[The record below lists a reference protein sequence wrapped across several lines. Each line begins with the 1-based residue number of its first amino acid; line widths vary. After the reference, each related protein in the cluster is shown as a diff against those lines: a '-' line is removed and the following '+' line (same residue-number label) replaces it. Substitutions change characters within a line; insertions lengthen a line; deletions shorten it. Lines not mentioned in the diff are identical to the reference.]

1 MLTDVVVRNAKP
13 KDKAYKMADER
24 GMYLLVQPS
33 GGKLWRFDYRYF
45 GKRKTK
51 ALGAYP
57 DITLIKA
64 RELRDEA
71 RRLLASDV
79 DPSEVR
85 KAEKA
90 AKLGKLSNSFEVIAR
105 EWVSVHLMSKSRA
118 NAERSLRRFELYLFP
133 RFGSKAIADI
143 EPPEVLSAIRVI
155 QNLNKIDTAKRTLQT
170 AGQVWRYAVQT
181 GRAVRD
187 VTADL
192 KGAIPSAKVKHMAA
206 FTDPK
211 DVASLLRAIDAFTG
225 TFTVQSALKLA
236 PLVFVRPAELRKAKW
251 DDIDFDVAEWRYT
264 VTKTNTEHIVPLS
277 RQALEILKEIY
288 LFSGGGQ
295 FVFVNGHNSKEA
307 MSDAAINAAL
317 RRMGYDT
324 KTEITGHGFRAVART
339 LLHERLD
346 IDPHII
352 EHQLAHRVP
361 DALGSA
367 YNRTKF
373 LAQRKDMMQK
383 WADYLDELKISGC

>member
-13 KDKAYKMADER
+13 KDKAYKIADER

-51 ALGAYP
+51 AFGAYP
-57 DITLIKA
+57 DVTLNKA

-71 RRLLASDV
+71 RKLLASDV

-90 AKLGKLSNSFEVIAR
+90 AKLGKLSNSFEVVAR
-105 EWVSVHLMSKSRA
+105 EWVSTHLMSKSKM

-133 RFGSKAIADI
+133 RFGSKPIADI

-181 GRAVRD
+181 GRAIRD

-192 KGAIPSAKVKHMAA
+192 KGAIPSAKVKHMAS

-211 DVASLLRAIDAFTG
+211 DVAGLLRSIEGFTG
-225 TFTVQSALKLA
+225 TLTVQSALKLA

-251 DDIDFDVAEWRYT
+251 ADIDFDAAEWRYT

-277 RQALEILKEIY
+277 RQALEILKEIH

-295 FVFVNGHNSKEA
+295 FVFVNGHNSREA
-307 MSDAAINAAL
+307 MSDAALNAAL

-324 KTEITGHGFRAVART
+324 KTEITGHGFRAMART
-339 LLHERLD
+339 LLHERLG

-361 DALGSA
+361 DALGGA

-373 LAQRKDMMQK
+373 LAQRKEMMQK
-383 WADYLDELKISGC
+383 WADYLDELKASV

>member
-1 MLTDVVVRNAKP
+1 MLTDIVVRNAKP
-13 KDKAYKMADER
+13 KDKAYKITDER

-51 ALGAYP
+51 ALGSYP

-71 RRLLASDV
+71 RKLLASDV

-105 EWVSVHLMSKSRA
+105 EWVSVHLMSKSKT

-187 VTADL
+187 VTVDL

-211 DVASLLRAIDAFTG
+211 DVAGLLRAIDAFTG

-251 DDIDFDVAEWRYT
+251 GDIDFDAAEWRYT
-264 VTKTNTEHIVPLS
+264 VTKTNIEHIVPLS

-288 LFSGGGQ
+288 LFSGGGE

-339 LLHERLD
+339 LLHERLN

-383 WADYLDELKISGC
+383 WADYLDEIKNS

>member
-13 KDKAYKMADER
+13 KDKAYKIADER

-51 ALGAYP
+51 ALGIYP

-105 EWVSVHLMSKSRA
+105 EWVLVHLMSKSKM

-133 RFGSKAIADI
+133 RFGSKALADI
-143 EPPEVLSAIRVI
+143 EPPELLSAIRVI

-211 DVASLLRAIDAFTG
+211 DVAGLLRAIDAFTG

-251 DDIDFDVAEWRYT
+251 DDIDFDMAEWRYT

-277 RQALEILKEIY
+277 RQALGILKEIY
-288 LFSGGGQ
+288 MFSGSGQ

-324 KTEITGHGFRAVART
+324 KTEITGHGFRALART

-361 DALGSA
+361 DSLGSA

-383 WADYLDELKISGC
+383 WADYLDGLKKEST